1 LYNSPAIFQGFVNT
15 AFRDLVKQK
24 IVICTTLIYINNLIV
39 LSRNKNDKR
48 KNCEIL
54 MIARIGLTMMIIEDT
69 SESENEKEEKR
80 SDHLVKTVKCRIF
93 NSRYLEIQISKVG
106 YLNC

>member
-1 LYNSPAIFQGFVNT
+1 M
-15 AFRDLVKQK
+15 
-24 IVICTTLIYINNLIV
+24 NNLIV
-39 LSRNKNDKR
+39 LSKNKNDKR

-54 MIARIGLTMMIIEDT
+54 ITTRVGLTMMIIEDT

-93 NSRYLEIQISKVG
+93 NSRYFEIEISKIE